1 MMTEEILRERLCVI
15 AEMTDFTGDWNGQ
28 YHLICLGDS
37 RRHKISAT
45 RLQYPSVVTGELRF
59 NTKADALRCVGEVGE
74 DRIRR
79 YYFMVPEEDND
90 GID

>member
-1 MMTEEILRERLCVI
+1 MMTEEFLRERLCVI
-15 AEMTDFTGDWNGQ
+15 VEMTDYAGAWNAP
-28 YHLICLGDS
+28 YRLICLGDS

-79 YYFMVPEEDND
+79 FRRRMLNEYQKA
-90 GID
+90 